1 VKNFS
6 AVFSCLLIASL
17 TGACGDDSSSDVD
30 SGARFDSG
38 QRVATLDSGSIQN
51 DDSGSSAS
59 DTGEPMDAGR
69 ETDAGSTV
77 DATIFEDASSADAE
91 TPDLGTQDTGTAVID
106 AGFAD
111 SGVSDAGLITLDT
124 GLTDS
129 GAALPDSGPLDSG
142 VPNVVQLGQVVIT
155 EFVARGSGSEWIE
168 LKNTTNQDIDLTN
181 YHLTFQSQSGQQ
193 FEFRNGLNPSVTS
206 TTPITLT
213 ASTTKHFVVNPMSAL
228 DIPAGV
234 DVYGPV
240 GACGGDC
247 FADTGDVVSLFENAN
262 LMDTV
267 DATIIATE
275 ADSTLTDIQI
285 PLINGVSTQLNF
297 DPSSTTLAQDN
308 DDARQWCAPIWRGPT
323 PGLSNHACDW
333 AVISELLYDYDDIS
347 GGNDDGHEFIE
358 VASAV
363 GAKLSD
369 VAVVSIQGANSNA
382 GAIIGQYDIT
392 ASRMGGSGLFVI
404 GDESAA
410 GQTQVAN
417 ANQIESLEFQNGPDA
432 VQLIRLPTSGS
443 AQYLDSIGYGSLTPN
458 LADQSRM
465 LRVYEGN
472 TTSDPS
478 TITRSFSWARDKFQ
492 SDQNDNEQDFS
503 FEPEPTP
510 GKANQ
515 TSILEIT
522 AVNPPSALATDS
534 ATVSIS
540 GSDFTDYMTLKI
552 GGQVIPN
559 SQCEDISTNEIEC
572 LISFTSTLAFAPID
586 QSLSLTTRTEHGQ
599 TYNFS
604 SGFQWSLSVNET
616 DDPLEVDY
624 CNIQFPSTLNVSASV
639 SSDLIYGRIFEGGI
653 TDTTSGQSSL
663 IISELGYGP
672 LSEDP
677 RTSNSWKWSP
687 ASFNLEYGNDDEY
700 QGVLLIDTPGTYNYS
715 FRFSVDGGYRWTVC
729 DLDGAGSNPNL
740 TFDSQQ
746 LGTVTVN

>member
-1 VKNFS
+1 MKNSS
-6 AVFSCLLIASL
+6 AVISCLIIASL
-17 TGACGDDSSSDVD
+17 TAACGDESSSDAD

-38 QRVATLDSGSIQN
+38 QQVSTLDSGSLQN
-51 DDSGSSAS
+51 EDSGSSIS
-59 DTGEPMDAGR
+59 DAGEPIDAGR
-69 ETDAGSTV
+69 EVDAGNTV
-77 DATIFEDASSADAE
+77 DATIFEDASIADAE
-91 TPDLGTQDTGTAVID
+91 APDLGTAVID
-106 AGFAD
+106 AGFTD
-111 SGVSDAGLITLDT
+111 SGISDAGTIILDT
-124 GLTDS
+124 GLADS
-129 GAALPDSGPLDSG
+129 GAADSGTASPDSGPVDSG
-142 VPNVVQLGQVVIT
+142 VPSIIQLGHVVIT

-181 YHLTFQSQSGQQ
+181 YYLTFQSQTGQQ
-193 FEFRNGLNPSVTS
+193 FEFRNGLNPSATS

-213 ASTTKHFVVNPMSAL
+213 ASTTKHFVVNPLDAV

-247 FADTGDVVSLFENAN
+247 FADTGDVVSLFENAD
-262 LMDTV
+262 LVDVV
-267 DATIIATE
+267 DATIIATD
-275 ADSTLTDIQI
+275 ADSTLTDVQI
-285 PLINGVSTQLNF
+285 PLINGVSTQLDFN
-297 DPSSTTLAQDN
+297 PSSTTLAQDN
-308 DDARQWCAPIWRGPT
+308 DDARQWCSPIWRGPT
-323 PGLSNHACDW
+323 PGVSNHACDW
-333 AVISELLYDYDDIS
+333 TVISELLYDYDDIS
-347 GGNDDGHEFIE
+347 GGSDTGHEFIE
-358 VASAV
+358 IASAV
-363 GAKLSD
+363 GAKLND
-369 VAVVSIQGANSNA
+369 VAVVSIQGASGNA
-382 GAIIGQYDIT
+382 GAILGQYDIT

-417 ANQIESLEFQNGPDA
+417 ANQIESLDFQNGPDA
-432 VQLIRLPTSGS
+432 VQLIRLTTGGS
-443 AQYLDSIGYGSLTPN
+443 AEYLDSVGYGNLTPN
-458 LADQSRM
+458 LVDQSRM
-465 LRVYEGN
+465 LQAYEGS
-472 TTSDPS
+472 TTGDPS
-478 TITRSFSWARDKFQ
+478 TRARPFSWARDEFQ
-492 SDQNDNEQDFS
+492 SDQNDNAQDFR

-515 TSILEIT
+515 TSVLEIT
-522 AVNPPSALATDS
+522 AVTPPSALATGS

-540 GSDFTDYMTLKI
+540 GSAFTDYMTLEI

-559 SQCEDISTNEIEC
+559 SQCQDIDRNEIEC
-572 LISFTSTLAFAPID
+572 LISFTSTLTSAPID

-604 SGFQWSLSVNET
+604 SGFRWSITVNET

-624 CNIQFPSTLNVSASV
+624 CNIQFPSTLNVAASV
-639 SSDLIYGRIFEGGI
+639 SSDLVFGRIFEGGI

-672 LSEDP
+672 VSEDP

-687 ASFNLEYGNDDEY
+687 ASFNVEYGNDDEY

-715 FRFSVDGGYRWTVC
+715 FRFSVDGGYRWTIC

-740 TFDSQQ
+740 SFDSQQ